1 MSSSADFLQSA
12 IYLPGVP
19 SDNPGPLARYLPP
32 LPEGAVAEW
41 LQSRIPPGSLI
52 LDPFGAS
59 PRLVVEAARAGY
71 WILVAANNP
80 IARFLLEIYANPAIA
95 VEYRSALAE
104 LASMRRGPERLEPHI
119 RTLYLTQCENCKSE
133 IEAQAFLWERGSSVP
148 YAKIY
153 TCPVCGDSEMRDT
166 NQQDVARAED
176 FSQDKLHR
184 ARALERVAAVD
195 DTERSNVEEALN
207 TYLPRAVYV
216 LFTLINKLDGMSL
229 PADRRRLIDALLL
242 YVFDQANSL
251 WAHPIG
257 RARPRQLTVPPRF
270 RENNIWLAL
279 EDGIQELARLNFIPL
294 EPAHTHPKIPVLIWP
309 DLPGSSAGIT
319 VFEGRLKE
327 LADSI
332 QTNEIRAVVGAIPR
346 PNQAFWT
353 LSALWSGWL
362 WGREAVGPFRSVL
375 RRRRYDW
382 GWHCTALHSAM
393 ENLYRIIIPD
403 TPFLGL
409 IGETEPGYISSAIVA
424 AQTAGFVIRG
434 ISLRAENGQA
444 QIHWEKP
451 AHRME
456 MRTASSR
463 QLDTLASQAALEY
476 IRERGEPAS
485 YLQIYTAALASL
497 SHDNQLARVGR
508 NQDEKALAPGE
519 VLALITG
526 IIEGAF
532 SYKSGFLRYGG
543 SDKSLEIGQWWLREE
558 RLKDGKIEAPL
569 ADRVEVELVRY
580 LLQNPG
586 KTYQEIDRSM
596 CAAFPGFLTPSS
608 ELIDTILES
617 YGQLTGVDRRW
628 QIRIEDRPRGRRND
642 LDSIRKTMVQIGVQ
656 LGYSIEGE
664 YPQLWIV
671 DHGESHSSGQDRTG
685 VDDRPMGNDQSG
697 GELVD
702 YVFYLIAS
710 AAIGEIIQNNSYR
723 PEKSII
729 VLPGS
734 RAGLLMYKLKH
745 NAHLNQMVE
754 SGWRFLKFRHVYRLF
769 KDQSL
774 SRQNLD
780 ENLGLDPLQDLTGQM
795 RLL

>member
-1 MSSSADFLQSA
+1 MSPSADFLRSA
-12 IYLPGVP
+12 IYLPGVS

-32 LPEGAVAEW
+32 LPEGAIAEW
-41 LQSRIPPGSLI
+41 LHSRIPPGSLI

-80 IARFLLEIYANPAIA
+80 IARFLLEIYATPANEG
-95 VEYRSALAE
+95 EYRTALAD

-119 RTLYLTQCENCKSE
+119 RTLYLTQCENCKSD
-133 IEAQAFLWERGSSVP
+133 IEAQAYLWERGSSIP

-153 TCPVCGDSEMRDT
+153 TCPICGDSEVREA
-166 NQQDVARAED
+166 NNQDVARAEE
-176 FSQDKLHR
+176 FNRDKLHR
-184 ARALERVAAVD
+184 ARASERVAAVD

-279 EDGIQELARLNFIPL
+279 EDGIQELAKLNFTPL
-294 EPAHTHPKIPVLIWP
+294 EPAHTHPKIPLLIWP
-309 DLPGSSAGIT
+309 DLPGSSSGIT
-319 VFEGRLKE
+319 IFEGRLKE

-332 QTNEIRAVVGAIPR
+332 HTNEIRAVVGAIPR

-382 GWHCTALHSAM
+382 GWHSTALHAAM
-393 ENLYRIIIPD
+393 ENLFRIIIPD

-424 AQTAGFVIRG
+424 AQSAGFVIRG

-444 QIHWEKP
+444 QIHWENP
-451 AHRME
+451 AHRIE
-456 MRTASSR
+456 MRTASTR
-463 QLDTLASQAALEY
+463 QLGSLASQAALEY

-485 YLQIYTAALASL
+485 YLQIFTAALASL
-497 SHDNQLARVGR
+497 SNDNQLTRVEK
-508 NQDEKALAPGE
+508 NQDEKALAPAE
-519 VLALITG
+519 TLALITG

-532 SYKSGFLRYGG
+532 SYKAGLLRYGG
-543 SDKSLEIGQWWLREE
+543 SEKSLEIGQWWLREE
-558 RLKDGKIEAPL
+558 RREDGKIEAPL

-586 KTYQEIDRSM
+586 NTYQEIDRYI
-596 CAAFPGFLTPSS
+596 CAEFPGLLTPSS

-617 YGQLTGVDRRW
+617 YGQQTGVDRRW
-628 QIRIEDRPRGRRND
+628 QVRIEDRPRGRRTD
-642 LDSIRKTMVQIGVQ
+642 LDAIRQTLVQIGVQ

-664 YPQLWIV
+664 NPQLWI
-671 DHGESHSSGQDRTG
+671 DDYGENRSSGQDRTAR
-685 VDDRPMGNDQSG
+685 DDRPRGKDQTIG
-697 GELVD
+697 KLAN
-702 YVFYLIAS
+702 YAFYLIAS
-710 AAIGEIIQNNSYR
+710 AAIGEIVQNNPYR

-734 RAGLLMYKLKH
+734 RAGLLLYKLKRD
-745 NAHLNQMVE
+745 AHLSQMVM

-780 ENLGLDPLQDLTGQM
+780 ENLGLDPLQDVTGQM